1 MNKGMKKMPDPKK
14 KNNASGPVR
23 LSCPVS
29 LAEGEGA
36 KPRFSMLG
44 YTGAL
49 VTGFWDDF
57 IIDLSGMT
65 ANDRFAILRQHA
77 PDRIVGVATSW
88 SVDDA
93 GFHIEGE
100 FMSSTQDAREV
111 LELGLSAV

>member
-14 KNNASGPVR
+14 KNNAPGPVR

-49 VTGFWDDF
+49 ITCFWEDF

-65 ANDRFAILRQHA
+65 AIFFPVYPYSKCNK
-77 PDRIVGVATSW
+77 TS
-88 SVDDA
+88 
-93 GFHIEGE
+93 
-100 FMSSTQDAREV
+100 
-111 LELGLSAV
+111 